1 TISAVNGTVILGT
14 SGGPVGSV
22 TETGTITTK
31 TLTGFSNSSVALN
44 QANAISNL
52 SAFTASSGFA
62 LTNGQTLNTNGTV
75 DAGSGGLSLTT
86 TAGGINVFRPLT
98 ASSGTVTLTAAG
110 SIVEDVTFGVITAT
124 TLTGSTGAG
133 GAILIGNNLVTNLG
147 TFSVTAGDLTFINAK
162 AFATT
167 GVLSSTG
174 DITLVTTSGG

>member
-1 TISAVNGTVILGT
+1 M
-14 SGGPVGSV
+14 
-22 TETGTITTK
+22 
-31 TLTGFSNSSVALN
+31 TGFSNSSVALN

-110 SIVEDVTFGVITAT
+110 SIVEDVTFGVITVQIIE
-124 TLTGSTGAG
+124 GSLARIDVEGHDWFRAGYLRDRIERGAQTPLRLEPLQERLQLLQQDPRIE
-133 GAILIGNNLVTNLG
+133 A
-147 TFSVTAGDLTFINAK
+147 
-162 AFATT
+162 
-167 GVLSSTG
+167 
-174 DITLVTTSGG
+174 